1 MYIYHLTS
9 GLMLAEV
16 AIKLHESS
24 DCEVPSSFKDFSD
37 AAMQDET
44 SGNII
49 GASSLLVNSCFLAY
63 GVVHAG
69 SLVSSSLPSLNLDPA
84 VAAGGFAAL
93 IAGASFTQSNEGL
106 EKIANAA
113 VMVLFLSFASI
124 LLPSLANVHDPMGT
138 VLASGTHPAGFSAAI
153 SAAIPLIL
161 SSLIYQNIVPSIVK
175 LLNFDRTKSTVAIA
189 LGSFLP
195 MAMYMAWCFAVLGG
209 GLDSSIAS
217 GAGCIMFTAFSASAL
232 VGSCI
237 ACTMSLAE
245 EYESIIS
252 SFTSTKEDPC
262 PLKDNFSLL
271 AVAMSLVPPTSLA
284 VAVSGGGDFTGAL
297 HFAGAFVSPFLY
309 GILPIML
316 SQNMQSGDD
325 NKSSVPS
332 LDNFPQVLLGAGT
345 FALLAQAV
353 IQDVGSIPNLLG

>member
-9 GLMLAEV
+9 GLMLADV

-138 VLASGTHPAGFSAAI
+138 VFASGTHPAGFSAAI

-195 MAMYMAWCFAVLGG
+195 MAMYIAWCFAVLGG

-271 AVAMSLVPPTSLA
+271 AVAMSLVPPTAVA
-284 VAVSGGGDFTGAL
+284 VAVSGGGDFTGAI
-297 HFAGAFVSPFLY
+297 HFVGAFVSPFLY